1 MGEGGST
8 IATSVDGA
16 TWITR
21 SSTNF
26 MHPGY
31 GLGWDTRTLGKN
43 PVFFD
48 VSNSWVSSLKLDKSV
63 YTLSDPEYNIST
75 LGWSRITG
83 TDFLATDT
91 IYVTEEN
98 DMNLITIAP
107 NAVGITT
114 SNNANT
120 LYLRIPAPQTY
131 TRDQLITA
139 MNTAFSTTQISN
151 GNQAIAS
158 NSLIKVIQSAGNT
171 EFIQIRL
178 NINKTYTS
186 SDYKVVFYDPS
197 SFVKSCLGAANSS
210 RNASWDSTL
219 GWILGFREST
229 EYDLSINSS
238 ITGDNVVSV
247 NIYNYFMILLDD
259 FNNSHMNDGVV
270 TTTKAETDIKLPSYT
285 NRAQSA
291 IDPVTGNVIVS
302 SISTNG
308 TPLTQR
314 QLYASQA
321 SVDQKKTTLSTTKYS
336 SGPFAKNVFGLV
348 PLQIS
353 GQVNNTVYVDYGTAL
368 QDQQRNYFGPVNIQ
382 RMSVKLINDKGETV
396 DLNGANWSFSFICE
410 QLYQNNRA

>member
-1 MGEGGST
+1 
-8 IATSVDGA
+8 
-16 TWITR
+16 
-21 SSTNF
+21 
-26 MHPGY
+26 
-31 GLGWDTRTLGKN
+31 
-43 PVFFD
+43 
-48 VSNSWVSSLKLDKSV
+48 
-63 YTLSDPEYNIST
+63 
-75 LGWSRITG
+75 
-83 TDFLATDT
+83 
-91 IYVTEEN
+91 
-98 DMNLITIAP
+98 
-107 NAVGITT
+107 
-114 SNNANT
+114 
-120 LYLRIPAPQTY
+120 
-131 TRDQLITA
+131 
-139 MNTAFSTTQISN
+139 
-151 GNQAIAS
+151 
-158 NSLIKVIQSAGNT
+158 
-171 EFIQIRL
+171 
-178 NINKTYTS
+178 
-186 SDYKVVFYDPS
+186 VVFYDPY